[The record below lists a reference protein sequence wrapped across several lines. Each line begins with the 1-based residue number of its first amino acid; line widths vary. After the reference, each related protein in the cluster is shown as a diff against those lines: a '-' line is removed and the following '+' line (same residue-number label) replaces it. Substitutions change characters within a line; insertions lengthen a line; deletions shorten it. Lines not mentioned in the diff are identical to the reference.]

1 MGFETH
7 SGGVFIVVLCFVILL
22 EITVIDALDSSL
34 DAGTALL
41 VNYSAILNTDFYV
54 MKVSLVQFYQW

>member
-1 MGFETH
+1 M
-7 SGGVFIVVLCFVILL
+7 VLCFVILL
-22 EITVIDALDSSL
+22 EIMVIDALDSSL